1 MSSRSAAIHWC
12 LLADQPKIL
21 AGEPVAFLDQGC
33 VRQGKDVQIFA
44 EAVTSSYNPQPPG
57 FEIRLASFFLRKV
70 ALKLLGKWNPMPPI
84 SAVNPSGNKWFG
96 SNGWQTG
103 TNRITHQSDYF
114 IRDKDKNRSG
124 GLTVSECEQAVSKP
138 NLKVSG
144 AVAVSAGGVAEIR
157 PEVSVAWSGT
167 EEHFVSS
174 TRDPVVRVVLMHPG
188 GEGEA
193 DLGAHVAELVQDFA
207 ITQGID
213 VNSEDVTTLR
223 DEYRSGDIPWV
234 ATFENGSQV
243 MTAVVGPEQGAEIR
257 VPLDDVLD
265 SGRQFRTAY
274 ALRVVNAD
282 DESDFVIGDI
292 VELTVR
298 EDSVRITA

>member
-21 AGEPVAFLDQGC
+21 AGKTVAFLDGGS
-33 VRQGKDVQIFA
+33 VRQGKNVQIFA
-44 EAVTSSYNPQPPG
+44 EAVTSSYNPQPDG

-84 SAVNPSGNKWFG
+84 SGVNPNGNKWFG

-103 TNRITHQSDYF
+103 TSRITRQSDYF

-124 GLTVSECEQAVSKP
+124 GLTVSECDHAVSKP
-138 NLKVSG
+138 NLEVAGALSISG
-144 AVAVSAGGVAEIR
+144 AGVAEIR
-157 PEVSVAWSGT
+157 PEVTVKWSGT
-167 EEHFVSS
+167 EKHFISS
-174 TRDPVVRVVLMHPG
+174 TRDPMVRVVLMHPG

-193 DLGAHVAELVQDFA
+193 DLGAHVAELVRDFA
-207 ITQGID
+207 TVQGID
-213 VNSEDVTTLR
+213 ANSEGVTRLI
-223 DEYRSGDIPWV
+223 DEYRSGDTPWV

-257 VPLDDVLD
+257 VPLDDMLD
-265 SGRQFRTAY
+265 SGRQFGTAY
-274 ALRVVNAD
+274 ALRVVNVED
-282 DESDFVIGDI
+282 KSDFVIGDI

-298 EDSVRITA
+298 EGSIRITA